1 MPGKINTRR
10 HRKQALGVCRCSL
23 CCCCR
28 RRRRGRT
35 RKRSCSCD
43 RQSCSLRQ
51 SCWGRCPCSRAH
63 QVRDSRTQ
71 DAVHALFPMHVAST
85 LYRILLLVACVHA
98 RQIAHDVYW
107 RTALQSEP
115 CCSRCGRS
123 LTKVRNEVLRC
134 ALCMHAIVFK
144 RFGVGL
150 LLQVVTSMAAAPA
163 AAAVRANHGHCRSLR
178 PSTKMVTASRSA
190 APEPALH
197 QVWQM
202 AARMRLDRGASP
214 TWPPTFGKCGRP
226 QLALR
231 AGRQEQHQSPPQPP
245 PQQQQPRRRRPP
257 PPLPQ
262 PPLQSQ
268 PKRRVDGRE
277 CSRGRRGGREP
288 WSGGAQHPAQS
299 TGAAA
304 APRQDASAGRQS
316 RGLEEGSGGRRSP
329 SHHGRSHSQQRD
341 ASAGRRSSGLEEG
354 SVFRDGS
361 GGRRSPSH
369 HGRSHSQQQDASAGR
384 RSRGLEE
391 GGDGYC
397 PGSSAEFSPSRRQR
411 PLRPSGGRGAAP
423 LPEGQ
428 GQG

>member
-1 MPGKINTRR
+1 LQPLLLLPPPAPRPHSETQLQLRQAELQPPPKLLGPLSLQSCTPGQRLENSGCSACTVSNAYCKY
-10 HRKQALGVCRCSL
+10 ALQNPPASCL
-23 CCCCR
+23 
-28 RRRRGRT
+28 
-35 RKRSCSCD
+35 RSC
-43 RQSCSLRQ
+43 
-51 SCWGRCPCSRAH
+51 
-63 QVRDSRTQ
+63 T
-71 DAVHALFPMHVAST
+71 
-85 LYRILLLVACVHA
+85 
-98 RQIAHDVYW
+98 QIAHDVYW

-163 AAAVRANHGHCRSLR
+163 AAAVRANHGHCCSLR
-178 PSTKMVTASRSA
+178 PSSKMVTASRSA

-202 AARMRLDRGASP
+202 AARMRLGRGASP

-231 AGRQEQHQSPPQPP
+231 AGQQEQQQSPPQPP
-245 PQQQQPRRRRPP
+245 PQQQQSRRPPPP

-316 RGLEEGSGGRRSP
+316 RGLEEGSGRRRSP

-361 GGRRSPSH
+361 GSRRSPSH

-397 PGSSAEFSPSRRQR
+397 PGSSAEFSPSRHGRSHSQQR
-411 PLRPSGGRGAAP
+411 VAVGCLGRRRASVAAGGGT
-423 LPEGQ
+423 G
-428 GQG
+428 